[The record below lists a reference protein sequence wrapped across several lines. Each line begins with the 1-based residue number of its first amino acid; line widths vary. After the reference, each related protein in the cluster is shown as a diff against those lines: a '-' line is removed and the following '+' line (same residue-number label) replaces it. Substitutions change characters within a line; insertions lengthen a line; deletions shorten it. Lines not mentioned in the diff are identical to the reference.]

1 MYLGVYEVVNPL
13 SSSISRVASIYRSAL
28 EELSS
33 FLELMPWGAG
43 DLLAGG
49 VAGGGLDDGF
59 DVGDALDRVG
69 VVGVLDGSGGTM
81 ALPTARVSGGVI
93 RVWERDIS
101 WEVNY
106 LPNTLGGRDRRGHGE
121 FFALGWNCARD
132 MKNWRPKFWYS
143 TLRRPCPFS

>member
-13 SSSISRVASIYRSAL
+13 LSSISRVASIYRPAL

-33 FLELMPWGAG
+33 FRELMPWGGG

-49 VAGGGLDDGF
+49 VAGCGLDDGF
-59 DVGDALDRVG
+59 DVGDALDRVA
-69 VVGVLDGSGGTM
+69 VVGVLDGGGGTM
-81 ALPTARVSGGVI
+81 ALPTAGVGAGVI

-106 LPNTLGGRDRRGHGE
+106 FPITLGGGDRRGHGE

-132 MKNWRPKFWYS
+132 MKNWRPNFWYS
-143 TLRRPCPFS
+143 TLRRPCPFN